1 METNKTI
8 EKNFNGWKDA
18 INNPPKKSGLYLC
31 RVGKTFSE
39 YMTYYKACRKEYQI
53 WGLGREFP
61 VTDMDVVLW
70 MDIPDLG
77 LCNRCKKE
85 IAVMDYKEKLE
96 PVCGI
101 CFGELE
107 ELDKDAYKSP
117 LH

>member
-1 METNKTI
+1 ME

-18 INNPPKKSGLYLC
+18 INNPPKESGLYLC

-70 MDIPDLG
+70 MDIPNLG
-77 LCNRCKKE
+77 LCSRCKKE

-107 ELDKDAYKSP
+107 QLDKEQFKKPTY
-117 LH
+117 